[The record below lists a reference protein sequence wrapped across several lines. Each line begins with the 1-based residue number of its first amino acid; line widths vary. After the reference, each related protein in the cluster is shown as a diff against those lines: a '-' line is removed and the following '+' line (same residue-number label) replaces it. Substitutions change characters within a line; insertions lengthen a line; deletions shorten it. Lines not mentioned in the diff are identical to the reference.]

1 MSATATTRKLKN
13 YIGGKW
19 VESQTTQ
26 YEDVY
31 NPATKE
37 LICRVPLSTREDLEY
52 AAEVAQAAF
61 EKWKKVA
68 VPRRARILFNYQQL
82 LTRDKDELA
91 RLITIENGKS
101 LSEASGEV
109 QRGIENVEFAA
120 GTPSLMM
127 GDSLASIATDVEAA
141 NYRYPIGVVGGIA
154 PFNFPMMVPCWMF
167 PMAVSLGNAFILKP
181 SERTPLLT
189 EKLAELF
196 TEAGL
201 PDGVFNI
208 VYGAHDVVNGILEH
222 PEIKAVSFV
231 GSKPV
236 GEYVYKKGSE
246 NLKRVQALTGAKNHT
261 IVLNDANIED
271 TITNVVSAAFGS
283 AGERCMACAVLT
295 VEEGIA
301 DEFIAKLKEKT
312 LGVKMGNGLDD
323 GVFLGPV
330 IREENKRRTLSYIEK
345 GLEEGATLL
354 TDGRERMSEDGYFIG
369 PTIFE
374 GVTPEMTIWKDE
386 IFAPVLSVIRVKNLK
401 EAIEIANKS
410 EFANGACL
418 FTGNAHAVRYFREN
432 IDAGMLGINLGVP
445 APMAFFPFSGWK
457 SSFYGTLHANGK
469 DSVDFYTRKKV
480 VTARYTEPKF
490 D

>member
-1 MSATATTRKLKN
+1 MAEIRKLKN
-13 YIGGKW
+13 YINGEW
-19 VESQTTQ
+19 VESKTDQ
-26 YEDVY
+26 YEDVV

-37 LICRVPLSTREDLEY
+37 VMCQVPISTREDVEY
-52 AAEVAQAAF
+52 AVRSASEAF
-61 EKWKKVA
+61 QTWSKTA

-82 LTRDKDELA
+82 LQQNKEELA
-91 RLITIENGKS
+91 RLITLENGKNTT
-101 LSEASGEV
+101 EALGEV
-109 QRGIENVEFAA
+109 GRGIENVEFAA
-120 GTPSLMM
+120 GAPSLMM

-167 PMAVSLGNAFILKP
+167 PMAISLGNTFILKP

-196 TEAGL
+196 EQAGL
-201 PDGVFNI
+201 PKGVFN
-208 VYGAHDVVNGILEH
+208 VVHGAHDVVNGVLEH
-222 PEIKAVSFV
+222 PDIKAISFV

-236 GEYVYKKGSE
+236 GEYVFKKGSE
-246 NLKRVQALTGAKNHT
+246 HLKRVQALTGAKNHT
-261 IVLNDANIED
+261 IVLNDAHLED
-271 TITNVVSAAFGS
+271 TVTNIIGAAFGS
-283 AGERCMACAVLT
+283 AGERCMACAVVT

-301 DEFIAKLKEKT
+301 DEFMAKLQEKAADI
-312 LGVKMGNGLDD
+312 KIGNGLDD

-330 IREENKRRTLSYIEK
+330 IREDNKNRTHSYIEK
-345 GLEEGATLL
+345 GIEEGARLL
-354 TDGRERMSEDGYFIG
+354 CDGRENATEDGYFVG
-369 PTIFE
+369 PTIFDN
-374 GVTPEMTIWKDE
+374 VTTDMTIWKDE

-401 EAIEIANKS
+401 EAVDIANQS

-418 FTGNAHAVRYFREN
+418 FTSNANAIRYFREN

-457 SSFYGTLHANGK
+457 SSFFGTLHANGK

-480 VTARYTEPKF
+480 VTARYPSPDF
-490 D
+490 N